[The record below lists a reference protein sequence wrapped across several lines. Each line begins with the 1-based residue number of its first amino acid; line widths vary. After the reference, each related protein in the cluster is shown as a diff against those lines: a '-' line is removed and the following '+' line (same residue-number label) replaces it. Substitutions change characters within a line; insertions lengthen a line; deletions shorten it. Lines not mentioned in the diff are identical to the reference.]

1 MTFTFTDLFAGIWG
15 FHIAMHRLW
24 GKLVSAIEW
33 DEKARKTYQINF
45 LPWNEDVFLWWKYF
59 DDITKT
65 DPETIPNH
73 DILCAW
79 FPCQAFSIAWYRK
92 GFEDA
97 RWNVFFDLCRII
109 KHKRPAVIFLEN
121 VKNLKSHDNGKTF
134 SVIEDCLWVWLNW
147 LGYYV
152 KAKVLNSCEYGW
164 IPQNRERVYIVWF
177 RDKEAYDK
185 FEFPDPIK
193 SKLEIKDM
201 LDKKVDSSFYY
212 DKSPLLPK
220 LTKDITKK
228 HTAYQW
234 RRQYVR
240 ENKSWVFPTLTAN
253 MWTGWHNVPLILDDN
268 WIRKLTPRECFRI
281 QGFPE
286 NFILPDIAKSHLYK
300 QAWNAV
306 TVTTV
311 QRVAENILKAT
322 GLNKK
327 ENLSRMQ
334 RSHAVVTS

>member
-1 MTFTFTDLFAGIWG
+1 MTFTFTDLFAWIWW

-24 GKLVSAIEW
+24 GKLVSAIER
-33 DEKARKTYQINF
+33 DKEARKTYQKNF
-45 LPWNEDVFLWWKYF
+45 LPWNEDVFLWGKYF
-59 DDITKT
+59 EDITKT
-65 DPETIPNH
+65 DPSFIPDH
-73 DILCAW
+73 DILCAG
-79 FPCQAFSIAWYRK
+79 FPCQAFSIAGYRK
-92 GFEDA
+92 WFDDA

-109 KHKRPAVIFLEN
+109 EHKKPQVIFLEN

-134 SVIEDCLWVWLNW
+134 EVIEKNLKGLW
-147 LGYYV
+147 YEI
-152 KAKVLNSCEYGW
+152 KAEVLNSCEYGW

-185 FEFPDPIK
+185 FEFPKPIELNLWV
-193 SKLEIKDM
+193 SDM
-201 LDKKVDSSFYY
+201 LDKNIDQSFYY
-212 DKSPLLPK
+212 NNSPLFSK
-220 LTKDITKK
+220 LEREIKK
-228 HTAYQW
+228 KNTAYQW

-253 MWTGWHNVPLILDDN
+253 MWTGWHNVPLILDDKG
-268 WIRKLTPRECFRI
+268 IRKLTPKECFRI

-286 NFILPDIAKSHLYK
+286 DYTLPDIAKSHLYK

-322 GLNKK
+322 GLYKK
-327 ENLSRMQ
+327 SNLSTIQ
-334 RSHAVVTS
+334 KAHAVVTS